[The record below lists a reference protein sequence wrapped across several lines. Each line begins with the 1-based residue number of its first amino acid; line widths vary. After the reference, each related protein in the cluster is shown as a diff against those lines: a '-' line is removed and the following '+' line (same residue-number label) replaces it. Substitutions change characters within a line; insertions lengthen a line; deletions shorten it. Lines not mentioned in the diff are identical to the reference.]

1 MRKLTLIFIL
11 GLYSLMSFGLEAKLH
26 FCCGKL
32 QAIHF
37 FEFGDEHHDDSHSD
51 HKGCCHSE
59 GCSEDVLIALQYE
72 SEHEQCAS
80 PSVPQL
86 IASTPES
93 TYFLFYVEG
102 NCQSASL
109 PTTSF
114 VPITYERYSL
124 FCSRKLFDD
133 PSQRVVSSTNW
144 SSLVECHH
152 NVLCHPRSGHR
163 S

>member
-59 GCSEDVLIALQYE
+59 GCNEDVHIALQYE
-72 SEHEQCAS
+72 SEHEQCES
-80 PSVPQL
+80 PSAPQL
-86 IASTPES
+86 IATASAP

-102 NCQSASL
+102 NCESSDL
-109 PTTSF
+109 EPKSF
-114 VPITYERYSL
+114 VPIVFERYSL
-124 FCSRKLFDD
+124 FCCRKVPAGLVHDVD
-133 PSQRVVSSTNW
+133 M
-144 SSLVECHH
+144 SL
-152 NVLCHPRSGHR
+152 RD
-163 S
+163 

>member
-37 FEFGDEHHDDSHSD
+37 FEFGDDSHSDSHSD

-86 IASTPES
+86 IASTPQP
-93 TYFLFYVEG
+93 TYFLFYIEG
-102 NCQSASL
+102 KCQSANAQ
-109 PTTSF
+109 PTSH
-114 VPITYERYSL
+114 VPLIFERYSL
-124 FCSRKLFDD
+124 FCCRKVPKGLIHKVDTSFQD
-133 PSQRVVSSTNW
+133 
-144 SSLVECHH
+144 
-152 NVLCHPRSGHR
+152 
-163 S
+163 

>member
-86 IASTPES
+86 FASTPEP

-102 NCQSASL
+102 KCQSANAQ
-109 PTTSF
+109 PTSH
-114 VPITYERYSL
+114 VPLIFERYSL
-124 FCSRKLFDD
+124 FCCRKLNGEADD
-133 PSQRVVSSTNW
+133 RRADDASR
-144 SSLVECHH
+144 
-152 NVLCHPRSGHR
+152 
-163 S
+163 

>member
-37 FEFGDEHHDDSHSD
+37 FEFGDEHHDESHSD

-86 IASTPES
+86 FASTPEPNN
-93 TYFLFYVEG
+93 FLFYVEG
-102 NCQSASL
+102 NCQSANAQS
-109 PTTSF
+109 TSH
-114 VPITYERYSL
+114 VPLIFERYSL
-124 FCSRKLFDD
+124 FCCRKV
-133 PSQRVVSSTNW
+133 PTG
-144 SSLVECHH
+144 LVHK
-152 NVLCHPRSGHR
+152 VDISFQD
-163 S
+163 

>member
-37 FEFGDEHHDDSHSD
+37 FEFGDEHHDESHSE

-59 GCSEDVLIALQYE
+59 GCSEDVLVALQYE
-72 SEHEQCAS
+72 SEHEQCES

-86 IASTPES
+86 IASTPEP
-93 TYFLFYVEG
+93 TCFLFYVEG
-102 NCQSASL
+102 IWQSAEL
-109 PTTSF
+109 QPKSF
-114 VPITYERYSL
+114 VPIIFERYSL

-133 PSQRVVSSTNW
+133 PS
-144 SSLVECHH
+144 H
-152 NVLCHPRSGHR
+152 
-163 S
+163 

>member
-86 IASTPES
+86 FATNSEL

-102 NCQSASL
+102 NCQSADL
-109 PTTSF
+109 QPKSF
-114 VPITYERYSL
+114 VPIVFERYSL
-124 FCSRKLFDD
+124 FCCRKVPTGLIHKVDTSFQD
-133 PSQRVVSSTNW
+133 
-144 SSLVECHH
+144 
-152 NVLCHPRSGHR
+152 
-163 S
+163 

>member
-32 QAIHF
+32 QSIHF

-51 HKGCCHSE
+51 HKGCCHTE

-80 PSVPQL
+80 PSIPQL
-86 IASTPES
+86 FAATPEA

-102 NCQSASL
+102 KCQSASL

-124 FCSRKLFDD
+124 FCCRKLNGEADD
-133 PSQRVVSSTNW
+133 RRADDA
-144 SSLVECHH
+144 LKAM
-152 NVLCHPRSGHR
+152 
-163 S
+163 

>member
-37 FEFGDEHHDDSHSD
+37 FEFGDENHEDSHSD
-51 HKGCCHSE
+51 HKGCCHSD
-59 GCSEDVLIALQYE
+59 GCMEDVLVALQYE

-86 IASTPES
+86 IASNPEP

-102 NCQSASL
+102 NCQSAI
-109 PTTSF
+109 PKAASF

-124 FCSRKLFDD
+124 FCCRKLNGEADD
-133 PSQRVVSSTNW
+133 RKADDTTRCDDRTADDASR
-144 SSLVECHH
+144 
-152 NVLCHPRSGHR
+152 
-163 S
+163 

>member
-26 FCCGKL
+26 FCCGTL

-37 FEFGDEHHDDSHSD
+37 FEFGDEHHDDSHSE

-72 SEHEQCAS
+72 SEHEQCTS

-86 IASTPES
+86 FATTSEP

-102 NCQSASL
+102 NCQSADL
-109 PTTSF
+109 QPKSF

-133 PSQRVVSSTNW
+133 PSH
-144 SSLVECHH
+144 LV
-152 NVLCHPRSGHR
+152 CHPRSGHR

>member
-11 GLYSLMSFGLEAKLH
+11 GFYSLMAFGLEAKLH

-51 HKGCCHSE
+51 HKGCCHTE
-59 GCSEDVLIALQYE
+59 GCNEDVHIAIQYE
-72 SEHEQCAS
+72 SEHEQCTS

-86 IASTPES
+86 FASTPEP

-102 NCQSASL
+102 KCQSANAQ
-109 PTTSF
+109 PTSH
-114 VPITYERYSL
+114 VPLIFERYSL
-124 FCSRKLFDD
+124 FCCRKVPTGLVRKVDV
-133 PSQRVVSSTNW
+133 SQRD
-144 SSLVECHH
+144 
-152 NVLCHPRSGHR
+152 
-163 S
+163 

>member
-37 FEFGDEHHDDSHSD
+37 FEFGDDHHDDSHSD

-59 GCSEDVLIALQYE
+59 DCSEDVLVALQYE

-86 IASTPES
+86 IASTPQP
-93 TYFLFYVEG
+93 TYFLFYIEG
-102 NCQSASL
+102 KCQSANAQ
-109 PTTSF
+109 PTSH
-114 VPITYERYSL
+114 VPLIFERYSL
-124 FCSRKLFDD
+124 FCCRKVPKGLIHKVDTSFQD
-133 PSQRVVSSTNW
+133 
-144 SSLVECHH
+144 
-152 NVLCHPRSGHR
+152 
-163 S
+163 

>member
-11 GLYSLMSFGLEAKLH
+11 GFYSLMAFGLEAKLH

-59 GCSEDVLIALQYE
+59 GCSEDVLVALQYE
-72 SEHEQCAS
+72 SEHEQCSS

-86 IASTPES
+86 FASTPEP
-93 TYFLFYVEG
+93 TYFLFYVPG
-102 NCQSASL
+102 SAL
-109 PTTSF
+109 TSAGAASNF
-114 VPITYERYSL
+114 LKLVSKKILFPVIKYSL
-124 FCSRKLFDD
+124 LI
-133 PSQRVVSSTNW
+133 N
-144 SSLVECHH
+144 LI
-152 NVLCHPRSGHR
+152 LCETLC
-163 S
+163 

>member
-80 PSVPQL
+80 PSAPHL
-86 IASTPES
+86 FAATPEA

-102 NCQSASL
+102 NCQSADL
-109 PTTSF
+109 QPKSF
-114 VPITYERYSL
+114 VQIVFERYSL
-124 FCSRKLFDD
+124 FCCRKVPTGLIHKVDTSFQD
-133 PSQRVVSSTNW
+133 
-144 SSLVECHH
+144 
-152 NVLCHPRSGHR
+152 
-163 S
+163 

>member
-32 QAIHF
+32 RAIHF

-59 GCSEDVLIALQYE
+59 SCMEDVLVALQYE
-72 SEHEQCAS
+72 SEHEQCES
-80 PSVPQL
+80 PAVPQL
-86 IASTPES
+86 IASTPKPI
-93 TYFLFYVEG
+93 YFLFNVEG
-102 NCQSASL
+102 NCQSAS
-109 PTTSF
+109 PIAESF

-124 FCSRKLFDD
+124 FCCRKV
-133 PSQRVVSSTNW
+133 PTG
-144 SSLVECHH
+144 LVHE
-152 NVLCHPRSGHR
+152 VDTSFQD
-163 S
+163 